1 MKGAILLGML
11 ACTAAQAAPPRT
23 IRIAAVDTLRALP
36 PDLLQPEGRTRWDLT
51 ATPRGAEQVRTLAA
65 PAGTEQEAWLLPD
78 SDRPSL
84 RPGERRVRHL
94 SDGTEAEVVT
104 VGIGWVHLPSGA
116 YEVCLQRVRLHS
128 PAGDVLL
135 HRWVDA
141 GAGTVA
147 EIRGPAS
154 PDGARRLRAT
164 EGFVLESVLAGASIA
179 KIYVQET
186 EGTPFDRISYG
197 WDRGKG
203 TTVSQLTP
211 EGYAT
216 IGDLVAASSW
226 DFSGTTI
233 NSATQ
238 IAGTTT
244 ANNATTINGTGT
256 AFASDLE
263 VGDRVSLGSAP
274 TTFARVLTVP
284 SATQITVDAPLGN
297 GTTQTIRRRVR
308 EAAATTAP
316 VNASES
322 CNAARCGYTAPG
334 AVLERRD
341 VRFDSGN
348 VKFNNVSQ
356 RENRATDVTLWL
368 RAGAQKEGRTGTFGT
383 GESRF
388 CFQTDA
394 TGTRSPVPEWQFQ
407 HQDAG
412 GWYMQPG
419 DVWEGGPFNCE
430 QNLFNQTCGTAQV
443 FDLLYA
449 KACGTHTGKQ
459 GATVLKSGVLT
470 LPSGHTFNSLL
481 VRQMSDF
488 CVYLAAGCNAI
499 FKVDEVRTVVY
510 LWQVPHLGTPVL
522 IQSVQ
527 NAADATSWSAVD
539 QTDIKFGLFPP
550 VTIATTGRTDTTRV
564 AVLEPG
570 ERHATDRRVQGLL
583 GRRLRRGLALRL
595 QLGDPPGTGHLRGD
609 HGHDLRAPA
618 GNELL
623 LHGDHTVHLHRSLER
638 RRDDLR
644 EREVSDA
651 GVRRSRPRLSGGG
664 PADDHV
670 HAGSRRSPGC
680 GWIAIPPGSRS
691 AGIRPP
697 TPACR
702 DTTCS
707 DRIPRRPRRA
717 GPPLASV
724 TGTTCWTGNPS
735 QRYLLA
741 VVRGVGATGPWG
753 HYGN

>member
-1 MKGAILLGML
+1 
-11 ACTAAQAAPPRT
+11 
-23 IRIAAVDTLRALP
+23 
-36 PDLLQPEGRTRWDLT
+36 
-51 ATPRGAEQVRTLAA
+51 
-65 PAGTEQEAWLLPD
+65 
-78 SDRPSL
+78 
-84 RPGERRVRHL
+84 
-94 SDGTEAEVVT
+94 
-104 VGIGWVHLPSGA
+104 
-116 YEVCLQRVRLHS
+116 
-128 PAGDVLL
+128 
-135 HRWVDA
+135 
-141 GAGTVA
+141 
-147 EIRGPAS
+147 
-154 PDGARRLRAT
+154 
-164 EGFVLESVLAGASIA
+164 
-179 KIYVQET
+179 
-186 EGTPFDRISYG
+186 
-197 WDRGKG
+197 
-203 TTVSQLTP
+203 
-211 EGYAT
+211 
-216 IGDLVAASSW
+216 
-226 DFSGTTI
+226 
-233 NSATQ
+233 
-238 IAGTTT
+238 
-244 ANNATTINGTGT
+244 
-256 AFASDLE
+256 
-263 VGDRVSLGSAP
+263 
-274 TTFARVLTVP
+274 VLTVP

-356 RENRATDVTLWL
+356 RENRANDVTLWL

-388 CFQTDA
+388 CFLTDA

-488 CVYLAAGCNAI
+488 CVYIAAGCNAI

-550 VTIATTGRTDTTRV
+550 VTIASTGRADTTVSLSWNPGNDVRRIDGYKIHWDTDSGGASPYAFNSVTHPGQVSFAGTTATISGLQRGTSYFFTVTTLSTFTDPSSGVVTTYESEKYPTQVYGDPDHAYPVEVPQTTTCTPGAQVSGLRV
-564 AVLEPG
+564 DRDPAGIKVCWDA
-570 ERHATDRRVQGLL
+570 ATDPCLQGYDVL
-583 GRRLRRGLALRL
+583 GSDTASSAAGWTT
-595 QLGDPPGTGHLRGD
+595 LG
-609 HGHDLRAPA
+609 
-618 GNELL
+618 
-623 LHGDHTVHLHRSLER
+623 
-638 RRDDLR
+638 
-644 EREVSDA
+644 
-651 GVRRSRPRLSGGG
+651 
-664 PADDHV
+664 
-670 HAGSRRSPGC
+670 
-680 GWIAIPPGSRS
+680 
-691 AGIRPP
+691 
-697 TPACR
+697 
-702 DTTCS
+702 
-707 DRIPRRPRRA
+707 
-717 GPPLASV
+717 SV